1 MVFEWSFDEV
11 LYVVLIYI
19 GLLSKMIVNLFF
31 FFVVCCDFDG
41 IRWDLNKLLYV
52 YYNLNINS
60 KYKY

>member
-31 FFVVCCDFDG
+31 FFVVCRDFDG
-41 IRWDLNKLLYV
+41 IRWDLNELLYV